1 MIRAPELDKTYFWA
15 DPRDEVWNFM
25 RLPKRFSTKYGYQ
38 MFQMPHVSWS
48 DDNYYLKQVPLANNR
63 EAEEVPECDGTD
75 NTYGE
80 DMVPGPTI
88 VRLKKVPEGDGT
100 DNTGGEDMVQR
111 NKF

>member
-1 MIRAPELDKTYFWA
+1 MVAVDRLLNLTLGAPELDKTYFWA

-48 DDNYYLKQVPLANNR
+48 DDNYYLKQVPVANNR
-63 EAEEVPECDGTD
+63 EAEEVPE
-75 NTYGE
+75 
-80 DMVPGPTI
+80 
-88 VRLKKVPEGDGT
+88 GDGT
-100 DNTGGEDMVQR
+100 DNTCGEDMVQR